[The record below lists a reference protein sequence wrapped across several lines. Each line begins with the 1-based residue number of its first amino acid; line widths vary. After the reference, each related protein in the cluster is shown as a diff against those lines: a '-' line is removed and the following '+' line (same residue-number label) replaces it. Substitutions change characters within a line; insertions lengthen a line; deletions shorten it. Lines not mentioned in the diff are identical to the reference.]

1 VCYLVAFGR
10 SRFPPLQ
17 SHTIQGDNDNSLSQ
31 LKASIEGDGVLEELS
46 LYCNREFAPLE
57 AILDEMRNIVVILQ
71 TAGQRILELA
81 SCDRIVPLYTNTF
94 YNGTCEYS
102 LRAIYWIFSCALII
116 GISGMLM
123 ITFRAAYKLDL
134 LEDPNALLESSTDFD
149 LNAAQADQ
157 VAEVRVAD
165 IDDEEHFGNEY
176 ENEPGEQHIQEVTA
190 PIDSYG
196 DGDDDGDEKR
206 EAAQIY

>member
-1 VCYLVAFGR
+1 
-10 SRFPPLQ
+10 
-17 SHTIQGDNDNSLSQ
+17 
-31 LKASIEGDGVLEELS
+31 
-46 LYCNREFAPLE
+46 
-57 AILDEMRNIVVILQ
+57 
-71 TAGQRILELA
+71 
-81 SCDRIVPLYTNTF
+81 
-94 YNGTCEYS
+94 
-102 LRAIYWIFSCALII
+102 
-116 GISGMLM
+116 MLM